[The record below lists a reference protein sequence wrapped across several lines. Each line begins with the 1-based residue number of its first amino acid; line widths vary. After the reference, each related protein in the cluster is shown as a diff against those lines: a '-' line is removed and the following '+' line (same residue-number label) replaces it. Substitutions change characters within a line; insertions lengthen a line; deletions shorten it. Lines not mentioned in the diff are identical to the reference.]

1 MWMWLAIGNA
11 EIPPDETVRRM
22 RRMPNAYRREA
33 ARFAALPGRM
43 GAQMERVG
51 RSVFPTPAQTAATAR
66 WAASC
71 REWLRDKIAPSIH
84 R

>member
-1 MWMWLAIGNA
+1 MWMWLDIGNA
-11 EIPPDETVRRM
+11 EIPPAGTVRRM
-22 RRMPNAYRREA
+22 RRMADAYRLEA
-33 ARFAALPGRM
+33 APSAALPGRKV
-43 GAQMERVG
+43 GQMVRVR
-51 RSVFPTPAQTAATAR
+51 RSVFPPPDQTAATAR

>member
-1 MWMWLAIGNA
+1 MWMWLDIGNA
-11 EIPPDETVRRM
+11 EIPPAETVRRM
-22 RRMPNAYRREA
+22 RRMADAYRLEA

-51 RSVFPTPAQTAATAR
+51 RSVFPTPDQTAATAR

-84 R
+84 C